1 MFSIRRLV
9 SLGIALVFATLTGH
23 GFARGPLDFL
33 PKSYFQ
39 EPRAEHHA
47 GSGTVADPLSLYSAD
62 QRKAGFAACA
72 DQFPKREP
80 ISTAT
85 VSSDMKPIALCSN
98 GFAVLY
104 SAKSKTP
111 LIVVERLN
119 AERIAAAKDEKRTNQ
134 FYADPRLPVDA
145 RAELSDFAGHG
156 LDRGHQSPAADQPD
170 GVAMQ
175 QSFALSNMIP
185 QDPTCNRKP
194 WNKIEQDV
202 RKFVSRAGGNVYVF
216 TGPIFAKGFTTIGQ
230 NHVWVPTHLY
240 KLVYD
245 ESSHRA
251 WAYIQPN
258 GPVERVERP
267 VDYDTFVKMT
277 GLALLGNHPVAGSE
291 RTELIQ

>member
-9 SLGIALVFATLTGH
+9 SLAIALTLATLTGH

-39 EPRAEHHA
+39 EPRAERHA
-47 GSGTVADPLSLYSAD
+47 GSNTVADPISLYSAE
-62 QRKAGFAACA
+62 QRKPGFAACA

-80 ISTAT
+80 LSTAT
-85 VSSDMKPIALCSN
+85 VAGDMKPIALCSN

-104 SAKSKTP
+104 SANSKTP
-111 LIVVERLN
+111 MVVVERLN
-119 AERIAAAKDEKRTNQ
+119 AQRVAAAKDVKRTNE
-134 FYADPRLPVDA
+134 FYADPRLPPDA
-145 RAELSDFAGHG
+145 RAELSDYSGHG
-156 LDRGHQSPAADQPD
+156 LDRGHQSPAADAQD
-170 GVAMQ
+170 QHAMA
-175 QSFALSNMIP
+175 QSFALSNMVP
-185 QDPTCNRKP
+185 QDPTCNRKA
-194 WNKIEQDV
+194 WNRIEQDV
-202 RKFVSRAGGNVYVF
+202 RKFVSRANGNVFVY
-216 TGPIFAKGFTTIGQ
+216 TGPIFAQGFTTIGQ

-267 VDYDTFVKMT
+267 VDYKTFVKTT
-277 GLALLGNHPVAGSE
+277 GLALLGNNPVEGSV
-291 RTELIQ
+291 R